1 MEKILLIVLV
11 LALPMGL
18 KAQLSI
24 SWTDR
29 TGRTEKY
36 DSNTEKIE
44 IAKVRKAPKSSRNF
58 QKSDLVAWKT
68 LKIKNLLFQSRLTA
82 G

>member
-1 MEKILLIVLV
+1 MSADGKFIPKVPKIQFYLIFWVIL
-11 LALPMGL
+11 
-18 KAQLSI
+18 
-24 SWTDR
+24 
-29 TGRTEKY
+29 Y
-36 DSNTEKIE
+36 
-44 IAKVRKAPKSSRNF
+44 PKSSRNF